1 MSTAPLETGGP
12 DRIVTIQD
20 IANFAA
26 SGKGTLEEVTDAL
39 SIPIDP
45 YKFRQ
50 LCRYIAGVSTAK
62 WTNESRRKKSEFISA
77 QNRRKGKL
85 FEELVGLVLSSCH
98 AFQIF
103 GNVQTLTNE
112 IDWLVYLA
120 PLSVLLPAL
129 SSWGTHFLC
138 ECKMS
143 KGSFDGNWVTRL
155 YALTQTHGTQVAV
168 LFTAKELGNKGGSGK
183 PLRAIQDYA
192 ITSNPAFIIRISMDE
207 LKDCVDAGKSPLLML
222 SSKYVELRARRA
234 RVGLLTA

>member
-1 MSTAPLETGGP
+1 MGGP
-12 DRIVTIQD
+12 EKIVTIQD

-26 SGKGTLEEVTDAL
+26 SGKGTLEEVSNAL

-45 YKFRQ
+45 CRFRQ
-50 LCRYIAGVSTAK
+50 LCRYIDAVSAAK
-62 WTNESRRKKSEFISA
+62 CTNDSRRKRSEFVSA

-85 FEELVGLVLSSCH
+85 FEELIGLILASCH
-98 AFQIF
+98 AFQIY
-103 GNVQTLTNE
+103 GNVQTLTNG

-120 PLSVLLPAL
+120 PLSVMLPAL

-138 ECKMS
+138 ECKMN

-183 PLRAIQDYA
+183 PLRAIQGYA
-192 ITSNPAFIIRISMDE
+192 IVSNPAFIIRISMDE
-207 LKDCVDAGKSPLLML
+207 LKDCIDAGKSPLLML
-222 SSKYVELRARRA
+222 SHKYVELRARRS
-234 RVGLLTA
+234 RVGLLRA